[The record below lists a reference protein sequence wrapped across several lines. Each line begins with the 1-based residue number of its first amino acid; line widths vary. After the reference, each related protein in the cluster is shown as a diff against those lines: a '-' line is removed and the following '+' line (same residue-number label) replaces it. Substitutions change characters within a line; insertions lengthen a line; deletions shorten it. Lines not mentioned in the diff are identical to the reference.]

1 MQVNTGIR
9 AFLRLQPTRF
19 LQETTIISIGERTNT
34 GVPRRTVPRRTLLML
49 VPAFQ
54 NCIEIMS
61 EQALGNRRVNQKPV
75 IEMIRAHEI
84 GNN

>member
-1 MQVNTGIR
+1 MQVNTGIT

-54 NCIEIMS
+54 NCIEVMH
-61 EQALGNRRVNQKPV
+61 EQALGNRRANQEPV
-75 IEMIRAHEI
+75 IEMIRAHKL
-84 GNN
+84 GND